1 MTVVISISGSASMV
15 IDALCRLQLV
25 ARRWDG
31 EVRLGRPEPA
41 LVELLERCGLAGVLD
56 GEGQRGVEQGE
67 QSRVEE
73 GVDPDDLAL

>member
-1 MTVVISISGSASMV
+1 MARSAWAVPSP
-15 IDALCRLQLV
+15 RF
-25 ARRWDG
+25 
-31 EVRLGRPEPA
+31 
-41 LVELLERCGLAGVLD
+41 VELLERCGLAGVLD